1 MKHIFLI
8 LALASSS
15 TTTIHAEIYQCKD
28 KYGKLI
34 YKDSECGSKDSVIK
48 PDLRE
53 NASTAADD
61 AIKNKVANNTFIEDG
76 KPGKLIFINKKRLS
90 PPYSIKVN
98 EVRLITETD
107 DTLVVDVIYTYKN
120 KIPANEIR
128 IYVTPNHGYW
138 SVNHLQAEKGLNV
151 GRVRM
156 GLSRSNMKKKWLTR
170 SFTNTFT
177 IRFEHYPP
185 DNTYK
190 GIIWS
195 ETIKYEKNWTLK

>member
-8 LALASSS
+8 LALVSS
-15 TTTIHAEIYQCKD
+15 TTTSHAEIYQCKD
-28 KYGKLI
+28 KYGKLV
-34 YKDSECGSKDSVIK
+34 YKDSECGSNNSVIR

-53 NASTAADD
+53 NASTTNDTF
-61 AIKNKVANNTFIEDG
+61 KKTPQNTFIDDS
-76 KPGKLIFINKKRLS
+76 KPGKLIFSNKKPLAA
-90 PPYSIKVN
+90 PYSIKVN
-98 EVRLITETD
+98 EVRLITETE

-138 SVNHLQAEKGLNV
+138 SVNHLQVEKGLHV
-151 GRVRM
+151 GRARM
-156 GLSRSNMKKKWLTR
+156 GLSRSNMKKKWVTR